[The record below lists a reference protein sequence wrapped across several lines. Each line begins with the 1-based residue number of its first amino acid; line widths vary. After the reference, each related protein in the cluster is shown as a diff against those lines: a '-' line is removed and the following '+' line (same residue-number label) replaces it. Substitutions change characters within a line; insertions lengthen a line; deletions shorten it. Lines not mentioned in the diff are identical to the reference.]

1 MRFWP
6 LFTLLLVGCPTKE
19 EDDTSEGEET
29 GEEDDTAG
37 ADTVGECETTEPCG
51 GDAVGDWTIATACIP
66 DFNFTAPEEC
76 PTATAAVS
84 NLALP
89 GTVSINADGTYLLT
103 TEGMSMD
110 LTLHI
115 PASCIEGLT
124 CADLGTYMEADC
136 VDATDGCDCTSQQ
149 SGEGDTET
157 GTWVAADTTV
167 TLTNADGEVETVDY
181 CADSDEMWLS
191 ITPEEQGAPAFSLLL
206 TK

>member
-19 EDDTSEGEET
+19 EDDSEGGDET
-29 GEEDDTAG
+29 GEDTAG
-37 ADTVGECETTEPCG
+37 ADTVAECETTEPCG

-66 DFNFTAPEEC
+66 DFAFQAPEEC
-76 PTATAAVS
+76 PTATASVS
-84 NLALP
+84 NLSLP
-89 GTVSINADGTYLLT
+89 GTVSINADGSYLLT

-110 LTLHI
+110 LTIHI
-115 PASCIEGLT
+115 PRSCIGDLT
-124 CADLGTYMEADC
+124 CTDLATYMEADC
-136 VDATDGCDCTSQQ
+136 ADASDGDGCDCASQQ
-149 SGEGDTET
+149 SGEPDTET
-157 GTWVAADTTV
+157 GTWTSEGTTV

-191 ITPEEQGAPAFSLLL
+191 ITPEEEGAPAFSLLL